1 MSATGERHSLDLA
14 CGISLLLV
22 SAIDFY
28 TARSLSLVAYVEPRF
43 VSLVRVVDT
52 GLSIVCAIG
61 VGAVLM
67 SLPVLLRETH
77 RRLTFVVLTFQTV
90 GLTLDVVGLIASTIF
105 GEQSNPIYLLLEV
118 ALVHTSTV
126 LLFTVWYVTMDHP
139 RQVAHAR
146 GGGDRQCF
154 SFPQHSVRYPG
165 YEGWVPGYVDY
176 LSLAF
181 TTSSSLGAAEA
192 VPLAIPVK
200 LLVILQVSISLV
212 IIIVLAARA
221 IGLIA

>member
-1 MSATGERHSLDLA
+1 MSATDERHPLDVA

-43 VSLVRVVDT
+43 VELVRVIDT
-52 GLSIVCAIG
+52 SLSVVCAIG
-61 VGAVLM
+61 VAAVLV
-67 SLPVLLRETH
+67 SWPVLLRGSH
-77 RRLTFVVLTFQTV
+77 RRLTLGVLALQTT
-90 GLTLDVVGLIASTIF
+90 GLSLDVVGLIASTIF

-126 LLFTVWYVTMDHP
+126 LLFTVWYATMDHH

-146 GGGDRQCF
+146 GVAERQCF
-154 SFPQHSVRYPG
+154 AFPQHSVRYPG
-165 YEGWVPGYVDY
+165 YENWVPGYIDY
-176 LSLAF
+176 LSLSF
-181 TTSSSLGAAEA
+181 NMSSSLAPAEA
-192 VPLAIPVK
+192 MPLAISVK
-200 LLVILQVSISLV
+200 LLVILQVTISLV